1 MHYCRVSFE
10 SRSWSAREEVQIGRV
25 HAEPAAVGPFGCGT
39 VVFRDAVDAVRLDVP
54 AAEGIAVLAR
64 IAVGQQPVAPVLL
77 EVLVLREY
85 DDLPG
90 VGIDKPDHLLSGVGA
105 IPLDQLP
112 QQVLGRGDEEKPR
125 RPEVLVDGRLPDV
138 VHTRLDLDR
147 HDELAHDL
155 AAGSSFVDAFTA
167 VHDGHDDIVLEVVS
181 MVIGTRVVRLLY
193 LVVGAG
199 VEYVTLLLPREE
211 KDGSKVGKERS
222 ESKLFKK
229 LFLSV
234 HIF

>member
-1 MHYCRVSFE
+1 MSFE
-10 SRSWSAREEVQIGRV
+10 SRSWSAREEVQVGRV
-25 HAEPAAVGPFGCGT
+25 DAKPAAVGPLGSRT
-39 VVFRDAVDAVRLDVP
+39 VVFHDTVDSIRLNVP
-54 AAEGIAVLAR
+54 ATEGIAVLAR
-64 IAVGQQPVAPVLL
+64 IAAGQQPVAPVLL

-90 VGIDKPDHLLSGVGA
+90 VGIDKPDHLLPGMGA
-105 IPLDQLP
+105 IPLDQLL
-112 QQVLGRGDEEKPR
+112 QQVLGCGDEEKPR
-125 RPEVLVDGRLPDV
+125 RAKILVDGRLPDV
-138 VHTRLDLDR
+138 VRTRLDLDR
-147 HDELAHDL
+147 NDELAHDL
-155 AAGSSFVDAFTA
+155 AAGPSFVDAFSA

-181 MVIGTRVVRLLY
+181 MVIGTRVVRLLH

-199 VEYVTLLLPREE
+199 VKYVTLLLPREE

>member
-1 MHYCRVSFE
+1 MFSE
-10 SRSWSAREEVQIGRV
+10 SRSWSAREEAQIVRV
-25 HAEPAAVGPFGCGT
+25 HAEPAAVGPIGSGA
-39 VVFRDAVDAVRLDVP
+39 VVFHDTVDAVRLDVP

-64 IAVGQQPVAPVLL
+64 IAAGQQPVATVLL

-90 VGIDKPDHLLSGVGA
+90 VGIDKPDHLLPGVGA

-112 QQVLGRGDEEKPR
+112 QQVLGRGDEEKAR

-138 VHTRLDLDR
+138 VQTRLDLDR

-155 AAGSSFVDAFTA
+155 AAGPSFVNAFSA
-167 VHDGHDDIVLEVVS
+167 VHDGHDDIVLEVVP
-181 MVIGTRVVRLLY
+181 MVIGARVVRLLH

-199 VEYVTLLLPREE
+199 IENVTLLLPREE
-211 KDGSKVGKERS
+211 KDGSKIGKERS
-222 ESKLFKK
+222 ESKLFKD

-234 HIF
+234 HDSLAD